1 MDHITPITVLI
12 SGNGSNFQAVIDA
25 IHAGELPAKIVR
37 VISNRR
43 DAYGLERAKNAS
55 IPSHY
60 HNLIKYKRQ
69 HPATETGVQQAREEY
84 DKELARLI
92 LEDSPELVV
101 CLGFMHVLSSSFLDP
116 IKDAKVK
123 VINLHPALPGEFTG
137 ANAIERAHAAWLEG
151 KIDHTGVMIHNVIA
165 EVDLGLPILVK
176 EIPFIKG
183 VDEDISVL
191 KQRIH
196 EVEWKAVVEGV
207 GIAIRQ
213 LQLHLDQDCVLPE
226 NGVSNGSQG

>member
-25 IHAGELPAKIVR
+25 IRSGELPAKIIC
-37 VISNRR
+37 VISNRK
-43 DAYGLERAKNAS
+43 DAYGLERAKNAN
-55 IPSHY
+55 IPFHY
-60 HNLIKYKRQ
+60 HNLVKYKKQ
-69 HPATETGVQQAREEY
+69 HPATEKGIKQAHEEY

-101 CLGFMHVLSSSFLDP
+101 CLGFMHVLSPAFLDP
-116 IKDAKVK
+116 VKDTDIK

-151 KIDHTGVMIHNVIA
+151 KIDRTGVMIHDVIA
-165 EVDLGLPILVK
+165 EVDLGVPILVK

-183 VDEDISVL
+183 VDEDISAL

-196 EVEWKAVVEGV
+196 KVEWKAVVEGV
-207 GIAIRQ
+207 GTAIQ
-213 LQLHLDQDCVLPE
+213 QLHLIKGHSLPE
-226 NGVSNGSQG
+226 NGTSSNDSRG

>member
-1 MDHITPITVLI
+1 MDQITPITVLI

-25 IHAGELPAKIVR
+25 IQTGELPAKIVR
-37 VISNRR
+37 VISNRK
-43 DAYGLERAKNAS
+43 DAYGLERAKTAN

-60 HNLIKYKRQ
+60 HNLVKYKKQ
-69 HPATETGVQQAREEY
+69 HPATEEGIKQAREEY

-101 CLGFMHVLSSSFLDP
+101 CLGFMHVLSPAFLDP
-116 IKDAKVK
+116 VKGANVK

-137 ANAIERAHAAWLEG
+137 ANAIERAHAAWLDG
-151 KIDHTGVMIHNVIA
+151 KIDRTGVMIHDVIA

-183 VDEDISVL
+183 VDEDINAL
-191 KQRIH
+191 KRRIH
-196 EVEWKAVVEGV
+196 EVEWTVVVEGV

-213 LQLHLDQDCVLPE
+213 LHPTGGPSPPE
-226 NGVSNGSQG
+226 NGAGGHGSRG

>member
-1 MDHITPITVLI
+1 MDHIVPITVLI

-25 IHAGELPAKIVR
+25 IQAGELPAKIVR

-43 DAYGLERAKNAS
+43 DAYGLERAKKAS

-60 HNLIKYKRQ
+60 HNLVKYKKQ
-69 HPATETGVQQAREEY
+69 HPATEAGVRQAREEY

-101 CLGFMHVLSSSFLDP
+101 CLGFMHVLSPAFLDP
-116 IKDAKVK
+116 VKGANVK

-137 ANAIERAHAAWLEG
+137 ANAIERAHAAWLDG
-151 KIDHTGVMIHNVIA
+151 KIDRTGVMMHDVIA
-165 EVDLGLPILVK
+165 EVDLGLPILVR

-183 VDEDISVL
+183 VDEDLSAL

-196 EVEWKAVVEGV
+196 EVEWKVVVEGV
-207 GIAIRQ
+207 GIALRQ
-213 LQLHLDQDCVLPE
+213 LHPNGDRSPPE
-226 NGVSNGSQG
+226 NGAGSHGSRG